1 MIREPYCATG
11 PTRHWPAD
19 WRNAMAT
26 FEILLGLMAFC
37 VLLAIVAQHLDLPVA
52 IPLVLGGMGSNS

>member
-1 MIREPYCATG
+1 
-11 PTRHWPAD
+11 
-19 WRNAMAT
+19 MAT